1 MVAFVLGVLEVAHLL
16 VSIEKDERDERKEQR
31 GQIEKEGSG
40 RETMEIAEKDEIF
53 LSLET
58 KRSK

>member
-1 MVAFVLGVLEVAHLL
+1 MVAFVLGILEGAHLL
-16 VSIEKDERDERKEQR
+16 VSIEKDERDGRKEQR
-31 GQIEKEGSG
+31 GQIEKDESS

-53 LSLET
+53 LSLKT